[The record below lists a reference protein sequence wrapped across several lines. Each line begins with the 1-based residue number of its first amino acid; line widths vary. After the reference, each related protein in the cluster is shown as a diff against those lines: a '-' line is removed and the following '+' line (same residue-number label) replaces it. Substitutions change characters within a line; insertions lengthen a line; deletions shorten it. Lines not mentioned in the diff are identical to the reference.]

1 MLSFYGRMVITN
13 EEYYIMSTIAVLGFL
28 IIAIQVSFMLVVIGA
43 VFWILWEFKGIIF
56 KALFVGFAVI
66 LSLIALIAALGA

>member
-1 MLSFYGRMVITN
+1 
-13 EEYYIMSTIAVLGFL
+13 MSTIAVLGFL